1 MGYCNDRKRWREKE
15 IKKSKPQYHE
25 SVTDQ
30 VSEGNERQNGKR
42 VMEGFNSVEDSHA
55 ETNSSTQHT
64 HTYSTVHHTPNY
76 HIQDSILSD
85 SSTNGGTSINIY
97 SFL

>member
-42 VMEGFNSVEDSHA
+42 VMEGFNSVED
-55 ETNSSTQHT
+55 
-64 HTYSTVHHTPNY
+64 
-76 HIQDSILSD
+76 
-85 SSTNGGTSINIY
+85 
-97 SFL
+97 